1 MCFCPLTESSDT
13 LHKICGRAVKVMIE
27 QIGIASG
34 MQRQIWTRFWKSP
47 FYHDKGQMKSLP
59 FKALIRLLL

>member
-1 MCFCPLTESSDT
+1 MCFCLPTESSDT

-34 MQRQIWTRFWKSP
+34 DAKADFDSFLEKSILSRQGANEI
-47 FYHDKGQMKSLP
+47 
-59 FKALIRLLL
+59 AI